1 LNYKELKIKKDLEI
15 KELAENNYSLK
26 FQVDQLTSQIMSF
39 QNQEAQLSDARNQV
53 INFKSMLQEKEREI
67 ERLKSGD
74 NFQRG
79 DNQLLRMQMQ
89 LNKALLEIKK
99 KDKELET
106 LKKEFEDFT
115 RQMDKN
121 AAVMDNLKQTVQEN
135 SKILST
141 NNQYNLN
148 KQFEQKITFYENRLR
163 ESESRVRDL
172 EEQAAVKEKELIE
185 ALTRMREYESGDYQ
199 LQQAVAE
206 IKSLKNQIKVR
217 DRDIERLVGNVNK
230 LDVMLTEVMDEN
242 EDFRAKL
249 GMKPMEKLNLDEMN
263 NLRAIRAQENRVQIY
278 LLQRENEN
286 LVEVQTQLRGQIYR
300 LAKQIRSKEVVANI
314 LEDENYDYSDMIESK
329 LNNKQ
334 AKPGEKQGEIDPK
347 IIKENDLMKR
357 RNEHLLEI
365 LLEYENENK
374 MLKKGIVEINDQIN
388 EANMKNSKRGRYG
401 KDNVI
406 KCPALEKLL
415 SEMEAHGAIRSNM
428 KAYSFLNK
436 ILLEGGGADAVN
448 LALKS
453 EIDYLLGR
461 NEELR
466 NQILQQRAEIKNSN
480 KSVTLLQDEVD
491 KLKGDVRLM
500 NHTSAAK
507 DIFHPFKLPDGMAPS
522 SQDIISALNEYLIDT
537 LQELDEYKK
546 LGTMAEGELEK
557 LKRKYAVARHQISI
571 LYRDYIDEKK
581 EWKKEKEA
589 LNEFVKKLNDTIA
602 IDSVKL
608 QEYDRLLEVL
618 QKDEPEI
625 RRIVAENSR
634 QMYMIRENEKKLQ
647 RKCLAYEE
655 SNAAI
660 MKENK
665 KVKVDLI
672 ETEIAVQQRIGYL
685 ERYKDLAHF
694 RIISLQRQLEES
706 VSIVKLEKVNKE
718 YDQVVHKYRQLL
730 DKQEKSDELTTSLH
744 QTEQLNKKY
753 ENEIEFLKRE
763 LENQKDKANIF
774 EETLNRMKAL
784 TIPPVYGSTSAG
796 AGPSMSAIDHDNSI
810 ISMSKRLTAL
820 EMKELNER
828 QKADHA
834 QRMYDQQRNLIRL
847 VHKYMLIKIVVLI

>member
-1 LNYKELKIKKDLEI
+1 MNYKELKIKKDLEI

-106 LKKEFEDFT
+106 LKKEYEDFT
-115 RQMDKN
+115 REMDKN

-135 SKILST
+135 SKMLST

-365 LLEYENENK
+365 LLEFENENK
-374 MLKKGIVEINDQIN
+374 MLEKGLVEIDDQIKKIN
-388 EANMKNSKRGRYG
+388 EANMKSSKGGRYG

-406 KCPALEKLL
+406 KCPTLEKLL
-415 SEMEAHGAIRSNM
+415 SEMEAHRAIRSNM

-571 LYRDYIDEKK
+571 LYRDYIDEKN

-847 VHKYMLIKIVVLI
+847 VHK

>member
-1 LNYKELKIKKDLEI
+1 MEI

-53 INFKSMLQEKEREI
+53 INFKSMLQEKEKEI

-106 LKKEFEDFT
+106 LKKEYEDFT
-115 RQMDKN
+115 REMDKN

-206 IKSLKNQIKVR
+206 IKALKNQIKVR

-314 LEDENYDYSDMIESK
+314 LDDENYDYSDMIESK

-347 IIKENDLMKR
+347 IIKENDLLKR

-365 LLEYENENK
+365 LLEFENENK
-374 MLKKGIVEINDQIN
+374 LLEKGLVEVADQIKKIN
-388 EANMKNSKRGRYG
+388 EANMKSSKGGRYG

-415 SEMEAHGAIRSNM
+415 NEMEAHRAIRSNM

-453 EIDYLLGR
+453 EIDYLLGQ

-466 NQILQQRAEIKNSN
+466 NQVLQQRAEIKNSN

-571 LYRDYIDEKK
+571 LYRDYIDEKN

-847 VHKYMLIKIVVLI
+847 VHKYMLIKIVVFISF